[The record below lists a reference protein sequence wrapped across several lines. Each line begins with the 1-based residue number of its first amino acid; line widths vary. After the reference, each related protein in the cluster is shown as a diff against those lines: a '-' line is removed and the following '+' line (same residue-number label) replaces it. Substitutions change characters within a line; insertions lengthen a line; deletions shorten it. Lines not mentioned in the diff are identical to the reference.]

1 MNQPISVMV
10 VDDQQLVR
18 SGLGMLLNSQPDI
31 QVIAQ
36 CADGQDAVEQ
46 FSRTASASSAGT
58 IDVVL
63 MDVRMPR
70 MDGLEAARQILVQE
84 AETKV
89 IMLSTFDIDDYVF
102 EAIRSGASGFL
113 LKDAPPEELLNA
125 IRTVFR
131 GDGVI
136 APSATKRL
144 MEHMTQ
150 LLPHQ
155 QTQPSTEQQPHAE
168 KIASLTARE
177 HEILL
182 LMAQGLSNGELCQRL
197 FVSEATVKT
206 HVSHI
211 LAKLA
216 ARDRVQ
222 AVVVAY
228 EAGLMD

>member
-18 SGLGMLLNSQPDI
+18 SGLSMLLNSQPDI

-46 FSRTASASSAGT
+46 FSRTALASSAGT

-89 IMLSTFDIDDYVF
+89 IMLTTFDIDDYVF

-222 AVVVAY
+222 AVVIAY

>member
-18 SGLGMLLNSQPDI
+18 SGLSMLLNSQPDI

-46 FSRTASASSAGT
+46 FSRTALASSAGT

-89 IMLSTFDIDDYVF
+89 IMLTTFDIDDYVF

-144 MEHMTQ
+144 MEHVTQ

-222 AVVVAY
+222 AVVIAY

>member
-10 VDDQQLVR
+10 VDNQQLVR
-18 SGLGMLLNSQPDI
+18 SGLSMLLNSQPDI

-46 FSRTASASSAGT
+46 FSRTALASSAGT

-89 IMLSTFDIDDYVF
+89 IMLTTFDIDDYVF

-222 AVVVAY
+222 AVVIAY

>member
-1 MNQPISVMV
+1 MGSEMCIR
-10 VDDQQLVR
+10 DR
-18 SGLGMLLNSQPDI
+18 
-31 QVIAQ
+31 
-36 CADGQDAVEQ
+36 
-46 FSRTASASSAGT
+46 FSRTALASSAGT

-89 IMLSTFDIDDYVF
+89 IMLTTFDIDDYVF

-222 AVVVAY
+222 AVVIAY